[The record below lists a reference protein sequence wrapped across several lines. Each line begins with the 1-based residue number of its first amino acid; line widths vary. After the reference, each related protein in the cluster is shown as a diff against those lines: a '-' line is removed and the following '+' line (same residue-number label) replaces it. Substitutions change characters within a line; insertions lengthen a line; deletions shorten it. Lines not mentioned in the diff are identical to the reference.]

1 MEPEGPESDGKESL
15 GRRACDQC
23 RARKIRCDKQ
33 SPCSNC
39 RSSQIV
45 CRSTGAGQKPREPR
59 RRVLISSQ
67 YEKKIDLIEE
77 RLGSIEQVLRE
88 LRSSMGSFS
97 KSPAEPY
104 YHATPVS
111 GQATPS
117 TAEFRS
123 NTTAALDQHE
133 ADPAFEGNSSLAA
146 HSAYASRFLETAVSR
161 SALQMSTPKMGAALS
176 TLKQMVNMQD
186 NQTSS
191 SAREVRF
198 PNQRAMPNSG
208 LRDLIMPPIQSV
220 LPVLRRLKED
230 PPTALQGFCPFI
242 PAERLIEKCKEVYFA
257 TEEYS
262 DATFIVVNGG
272 LFYVFS
278 EYSYTVKDDETRENY
293 RKYLKLCHANLETAL
308 ANLSL
313 LMPARMESVEALTL
327 GAVHAIEISK
337 PSFALTLTSTAS
349 RLCQTL
355 GYHRASSME
364 NDSAA
369 VKEHKNRLFW
379 SIYCIDKAL
388 SLRLGRASTIQDYD
402 ISLSWESSTLVGL
415 EPYRDIYMLWIRLA
429 KIQGKVYEK
438 LYSPAALC
446 QPETERVGHA
456 RQLASDMQWKV
467 MEPFKLIFKTVPK
480 MNIVEELYVRSDEVC
495 RLSVLTLIYR
505 AIPPPPDSPSTF
517 IKECIETARIAL
529 ESHQTCMAMFSE
541 VDEYLMRSYLHWTI
555 LYSPFVPF
563 IVLFCHIIEVSSH
576 SDLKRIEDFVAS
588 LEPVCALSEAIAKM
602 HRLCQVLS
610 TVARLYLE
618 AKSQAQT
625 QQDQSLASVGQ
636 EFDSY
641 FTALGLAPAPTDD
654 TEMRWTATAAV
665 PGPANPAA
673 AATVAADPLTGEMPT
688 EMRGVEGQAL
698 PINAPQTTLGNWFSG
713 NQHMMG
719 LLEEDWSL
727 FDPRAWPQQI

>member
-15 GRRACDQC
+15 GKRACDQC

-39 RSSQIV
+39 RSSQIS
-45 CRSTGAGQKPREPR
+45 CRSTGAGQKSREPR

-88 LRSSMGSFS
+88 LRSSIGSSS
-97 KSPAEPY
+97 KSPPEPF

-111 GQATPS
+111 GRATPS

-146 HSAYASRFLETAVSR
+146 HSAYASKFLESAVSR
-161 SALQMSTPKMGAALS
+161 SALPMYSTPKMGAALS

-186 NQTSS
+186 NQTNSS
-191 SAREVRF
+191 SREVRF
-198 PNQRAMPNSG
+198 PNQRAMPTSG

-230 PPTALQGFCPFI
+230 PPTALQGFCPFV
-242 PAERLIEKCKEVYFA
+242 PPDRLIEKCKEVYFA

-278 EYSYTVKDDETRENY
+278 EYSYTVKDDETRDNY

-364 NDSAA
+364 NDSPN

-402 ISLSWESSTLVGL
+402 ISLSWAASSPNGKDQFG
-415 EPYRDIYMLWIRLA
+415 DIYILWIQLA
-429 KIQGKVYEK
+429 RIQGKVYEK

-446 QPETERVGHA
+446 RPESERVSCA

-467 MEPFKLIFKTVPK
+467 MEPFKHLFKTISN
-480 MNIVEELYVRSDEVC
+480 MNMVEELYIRSDEVC

-517 IKECIETARIAL
+517 IDECIETARTAL
-529 ESHQTCMAMFSE
+529 ERHQTCTAMFRE

-563 IVLFCHIIEVSSH
+563 IVLFCHIIEVSSYA
-576 SDLKRIEDFVAS
+576 DLERIEEFVAS
-588 LEPVCALSEAIAKM
+588 LEPNCALSEAISKM

-625 QQDQSLASVGQ
+625 QQDHSLASVGQ

-654 TEMRWTATAAV
+654 GEMRWTAGAAV
-665 PGPANPAA
+665 PGPSNAAA
-673 AATVAADPLTGEMPT
+673 AATGPLAGEMAT
-688 EMRGVEGQAL
+688 EMRGIESQTL
-698 PINAPQTTLGNWFSG
+698 PMNVPQTTLGNWFSG

-727 FDPRAWPQQI
+727 FDSRAWPQPEI